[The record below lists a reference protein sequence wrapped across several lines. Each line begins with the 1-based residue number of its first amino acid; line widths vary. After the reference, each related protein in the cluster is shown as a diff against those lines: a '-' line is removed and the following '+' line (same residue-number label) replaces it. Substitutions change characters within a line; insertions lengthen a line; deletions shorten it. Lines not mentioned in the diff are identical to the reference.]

1 MEQCIPILGVSSVR
15 VGPVLDLSLYS
26 SHHLASAL
34 HVGVLTKYL
43 FHKRSESSAF
53 SIGGSEIKGPPN
65 ERRRMVTLS
74 WQNLGQGEGGAMS
87 FPNVLE
93 SASHSECLIRH
104 GCPTD

>member
-1 MEQCIPILGVSSVR
+1 MEQCIPILDVSSVR
-15 VGPVLDLSLYS
+15 VGSVLDLSLYS

-34 HVGVLTKYL
+34 RVGVLTKYL
-43 FHKRSESSAF
+43 FHKWSESSAF

-65 ERRRMVTLS
+65 EWRRMVTLL